1 MNVAEYIANELNRR
15 GIERVFEVTG
25 GMITFLLDALYR
37 DGRVQIVSLRH
48 EQAAAM
54 AADVYGRLTG
64 KPGVAMAT
72 SGPGAINLLTGI
84 AGAYFDSSP
93 AVFITGQ
100 VNREEQRGPRAIRQ
114 QGFQETDIVS
124 MAHAVTKGAWTVEDA
139 ASLPAMLDEA
149 FRLAVEGRPGPVLLD
164 IPMDVQRQEVGGS
177 SCMSAHCAVKHEGAR
192 LSQSLVRDVLS
203 ALADARRPLILVGGG
218 LRAAG
223 AVERFRFWSSRI
235 GVPVAYSLMGV
246 DVLPSDSPNR
256 VGLVGTNGNRWAN
269 KAMVEADTIL
279 VLGSRLDVRQTG
291 SSIAGFTNQRIIHID
306 CVEAQINNR
315 LTNCTPILAD
325 IFDFLLAADEL
336 TATITWPN
344 RREWLGCINHWQQQR
359 KDCEE
364 LGADIPMN
372 PNLFVRELTGAFQ
385 SARVIVTDVGQNQLW
400 AAQSVCIGEKQRF
413 LSPGGL
419 GAMGFGL
426 PAAISAAMVSGETIL
441 FAGDGGFQMNIQE
454 LQSVVHHAL
463 PLRMVVLNNQSL
475 GMVRQFQDSYL
486 DGRYQSTVWGYSA
499 PNFMKIALAYGIPA
513 KTLVSMDECREVFE
527 WMKRKKGPCLLQV
540 MLDPTTD
547 LYPKVKFGNTLS
559 EMDPPVDFKGYP

>member
-1 MNVAEYIANELNRR
+1 M
-15 GIERVFEVTG
+15 FEVTG
-25 GMITFLLDALYR
+25 GMITLLLDALYR

-64 KPGVAMAT
+64 RPGVAMAT

-100 VNREEQRGPRAIRQ
+100 VNRDEQRGPRAIRQ

-139 ASLPAMLDEA
+139 ASFPAILDEA

-164 IPMDVQRQEVGGS
+164 IPMDVQRQKVGAS
-177 SCMSAHCAVKHEGAR
+177 SCVSAHCAFTHEGAS

-203 ALADARRPLILVGGG
+203 ALADAQRPLILVGGG
-218 LRAAG
+218 VRAAG
-223 AVERFRFWSSRI
+223 AVERFRSWSSRI

-246 DVLPSDSPNR
+246 DVLPSDDPNR

-291 SSIAGFTNQRIIHID
+291 SSVKGFSNQRVFHVD

-315 LTNCTPILAD
+315 LSGCTPVVANIL
-325 IFDFLLAADEL
+325 DFLTVADEL
-336 TATITWPN
+336 TETITWPE
-344 RREWLGCINHWQQQR
+344 RQEWLASISRWHQQR
-359 KDCEE
+359 TDCDE
-364 LGADIPMN
+364 LGSGISMN
-372 PNLFVRELTGAFQ
+372 PNRLVKKLTRAFP

-400 AAQSVCIGEKQRF
+400 AAQSACVRKNQRF

-426 PAAISAAMVSGETIL
+426 PAAISASMVSGETIL

-463 PLRMVVLNNQSL
+463 PLRLVVLNNQSL

-499 PNFMKIALAYGIPA
+499 PDFIKIALAYGIPA
-513 KTLVSMDECREVFE
+513 KTLVTMDECRDACE
-527 WMKRKKGPCLLQV
+527 WMKQQKGPCLLQV
-540 MLDPTTD
+540 MIDPRTD
-547 LYPKVKFGNTLS
+547 LYPKVKFGNALS
-559 EMDPPVDFKGYP
+559 EMDPPVDFQGFP

>member
-1 MNVAEYIANELNRR
+1 MNVAEYIASEFNRR

-37 DGRVQIVSLRH
+37 DGRIQIVSLHH

-54 AADVYGRLTG
+54 AADVYGRMTG

-84 AGAYFDSSP
+84 AGAFFDSSP

-100 VNREEQRGPRAIRQ
+100 VNRDEQRGPRAIRQ

-164 IPMDVQRQEVGGS
+164 IPMDVQRMVVDS
-177 SCMSAHCAVKHEGAR
+177 HSLVCVPHAVSQKGAC
-192 LSQSLVRDVLS
+192 LSQHLVRKVLS
-203 ALADARRPLILVGGG
+203 ALAEAQRPLILVGGG
-218 LRAAG
+218 VRAAG
-223 AVERFRFWSSRI
+223 SVDRFRSWIHRI
-235 GVPVAYSLMGV
+235 GIPVVHSLMGV
-246 DVLPSDSPNR
+246 DVLPSGNPNR
-256 VGLVGTNGNRWAN
+256 IGLVGTNGNRWAN

-291 SSIAGFTNQRIIHID
+291 SSIAGFTNKRIFHID

-315 LTNCTPILAD
+315 LTGCTPIIAD

-336 TATITWPN
+336 TATIAWPD
-344 RREWLGCINHWQQQR
+344 RREWLGCICRWQQQR

-364 LGADIPMN
+364 LGEDIPMN
-372 PNLFVRELTGAFQ
+372 PNVLVRELTSEFPA
-385 SARVIVTDVGQNQLW
+385 ARVIVTDVGQNQLW
-400 AAQSVCIGEKQRF
+400 AAQSAYIGESQRF

-426 PAAISAAMVSGETIL
+426 PAAISAAMAFGETIL

-463 PLRMVVLNNQSL
+463 PLRMVVLNNKSL
-475 GMVRQFQDSYL
+475 GMVRQFQDSYF
-486 DGRYQSTVWGYSA
+486 DGRHQSTVWGYSA
-499 PNFMKIALAYGIPA
+499 PDFMKVALAYGIPA
-513 KTLVSMDECREVFE
+513 KTLVNMDEFREVFE
-527 WMKRKKGPCLLQV
+527 WMKRQKGPCLLQV

-547 LYPKVKFGNTLS
+547 LYPKVKFGSTLS

>member
-100 VNREEQRGPRAIRQ
+100 VNRDEQRGPRAIRQ

-177 SCMSAHCAVKHEGAR
+177 SCVSVHCAVTHEGVS

-218 LRAAG
+218 VRAAG

-246 DVLPSDSPNR
+246 DVLPSDNPNR

-291 SSIAGFTNQRIIHID
+291 SSIAGFTNQRIFHID

-315 LTNCTPILAD
+315 LTNCTPIIAD

-336 TATITWPN
+336 TATITWPD
-344 RREWLGCINHWQQQR
+344 RQEWMACISRWQQQR
-359 KDCEE
+359 TDCEE
-364 LGADIPMN
+364 LGENIPMN
-372 PNLFVRELTGAFQ
+372 PNVLVRELTRAFPA
-385 SARVIVTDVGQNQLW
+385 ARVIVTDVGQNQLW
-400 AAQSVCIGEKQRF
+400 AAQSACIGETQRF

-419 GAMGFGL
+419 GAMGFAL
-426 PAAISAAMVSGETIL
+426 PAAISAAMTFGETIL

-499 PNFMKIALAYGIPA
+499 PNFMKIAIAYDIPA
-513 KTLVSMDECREVFE
+513 KTIENMDECRDAFE
-527 WMKRKKGPCLLQV
+527 WMKRQKGPCLLQV